1 MAITFIFALIFQ
13 VSLSFSE
20 DDSILPRSDVSLSVT
35 AQPSSYIG
43 LLAVDQSVLLL
54 GDDNDLSQEEVR
66 DLLFLFAN
74 FNCIKTVALIHIS
87 ERCNRV

>member
-20 DDSILPRSDVSLSVT
+20 DNPVLPGSDASLTVT
-35 AQPSSYIG
+35 AQPSSYVG

-54 GDDNDLSQEEVR
+54 GDDNDLSQEEVSVPVPIEYV
-66 DLLFLFAN
+66 F
-74 FNCIKTVALIHIS
+74 IS
-87 ERCNRV
+87 ATN